1 MHEELAKEVAPKPD
15 ICATEPAAG
24 RQAGRVAI
32 ITGAAQGLGRAFTAA
47 LAAEGASVVLADINE
62 SALAA
67 TSEALNTAGAR
78 VESLVVDVS
87 RPEDIQ
93 RMVAKALDRFG
104 GVDILV
110 NNAGLFPIQS
120 LEAMSLDEWRAVV
133 AVNLDA
139 VFLGIRAVIAP
150 MKAAGYGRIIN
161 ITSGTVFHGTPGMSH
176 YVASKAG
183 VIGLTRSAASELG
196 AHGITVNAIAP
207 SLTLTESIKSD
218 PRMLAFAEKRIP
230 TRAVARHAVP
240 EDLVPALLFLA
251 APEADFMTGQTLSV
265 SGGEIKL

>member
-1 MHEELAKEVAPKPD
+1 
-15 ICATEPAAG
+15 
-24 RQAGRVAI
+24 
-32 ITGAAQGLGRAFTAA
+32 
-47 LAAEGASVVLADINE
+47 
-62 SALAA
+62 
-67 TSEALNTAGAR
+67 
-78 VESLVVDVS
+78 
-87 RPEDIQ
+87 
-93 RMVAKALDRFG
+93 
-104 GVDILV
+104 
-110 NNAGLFPIQS
+110 
-120 LEAMSLDEWRAVV
+120 
-133 AVNLDA
+133 
-139 VFLGIRAVIAP
+139 
-150 MKAAGYGRIIN
+150 
-161 ITSGTVFHGTPGMSH
+161 MSH